1 MAVIYGTYNQQLK
14 SSVSLPSTTGSLF
27 YFTLPWY
34 PQSLIDEVRFWN
46 TSGTACTVTSMLIL
60 NDGAHYRN
68 SSTDNKGQIV
78 YRDPTDKQT
87 HASDSYY
94 ASWSMTP
101 AVYSDNLYNRPFIN
115 VLIST
120 IGSTT
125 ITPTIQ
131 LIGRKAVG
139 NTYLDTDAQGL
150 LVDRTYRV
158 LVEKSAAGIANT
170 VAYGI
175 GSSYL
180 GTVYDVTGV
189 VTRRGGLNAS
199 QAGFAST
206 TDFLYVG
213 SENKVNHFEFNLST
227 PHSGTATTLLM
238 QFWNGTVWTGA
249 GVTVLDN
256 TSSGNSDTMRQSG
269 ILEANIASLTT
280 WTKTRLTG
288 TGNTLILDPITGLG
302 VSITAGQVPPV
313 GMFYDPE
320 RYWWRFKMVGAGV
333 SAGTPVS
340 FASILP
346 IAAPYS

>member
-1 MAVIYGTYNQQLK
+1 MAIIYGSYNQQLK
-14 SSVSLPSTTGSLF
+14 STVSLPSVTGTSF
-27 YFTLPWY
+27 YFTIPWY

-46 TSGTACTVTSMLIL
+46 TSATGCTVTTMLIL

-68 SSTDNKGQIV
+68 SATDNKGQLI
-78 YRDPTDKQT
+78 YRDPTDKNT
-87 HASDSYY
+87 LSTDAYY
-94 ASWSMTP
+94 ASWELSP
-101 AVYSDNLYNRPFIN
+101 GVYSDNLYNRPFLNIY
-115 VLIST
+115 VGMTTSV
-120 IGSTT
+120 T

-131 LIGRKAVG
+131 VIGRKAVG

-150 LVDRTYRV
+150 LVNKTYRV

-170 VAYGI
+170 VSYGI

-180 GTVYDVTGV
+180 GTVYDITGE
-189 VTRRGGLNAS
+189 VTRRGGANAS

-206 TDFLYVG
+206 TDFLYIG
-213 SENKVNHFEFNLST
+213 SENKINHFEFNLST

-269 ILEANIASLTT
+269 VLEASVASLTT

-288 TGNTLILDPITGLG
+288 TGNTLILDPMTGLG
-302 VSITAGQVPPV
+302 TSITSGLVPPI

-333 SAGTPVS
+333 SAGTPVA

-346 IAAPYS
+346 VAQPY